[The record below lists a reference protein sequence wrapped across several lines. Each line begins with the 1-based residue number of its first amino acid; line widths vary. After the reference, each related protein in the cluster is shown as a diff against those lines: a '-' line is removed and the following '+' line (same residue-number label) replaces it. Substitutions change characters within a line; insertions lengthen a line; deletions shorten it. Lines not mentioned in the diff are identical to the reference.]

1 MYSAPKHRAAQKGSP
16 VRNRLIGFAL
26 ASSAT
31 AVIGIGV
38 TAPAEAAGTVW
49 DRVAACESGGR
60 WNINSGNGYYGGLQ
74 FSATTWRGF
83 GGARYAPT
91 ANRASKAAQIAIAQR
106 VLAVQGPGAW
116 PVCSRLAGLTRANG
130 AARTVVVSRAATRA
144 PVRAKLVVDGRMGPK
159 TVRQIQR
166 WVGTRQN
173 GVFGS
178 TTIKALQRKVGV
190 RADGAI
196 GPRTVRALQI
206 KIGARRDGSRRLNA
220 ATVASLQRY
229 LNRH

>member
-1 MYSAPKHRAAQKGSP
+1 MYFEPKHRAARKRRP
-16 VRNRLIGFAL
+16 LRNSLVGFAL

-38 TAPAEAAGTVW
+38 TSPAQAASTVW

-60 WNINSGNGYYGGLQ
+60 WAINTGNGYYGGLQ
-74 FSATTWRGF
+74 FSARTWRAV

-116 PVCSRLAGLTRANG
+116 PVCGQRAGLTRVTG

-144 PVRAKLVVDGRMGPK
+144 PVRASLVVDGKMGPK
-159 TVRQIQR
+159 TVRQTQR
-166 WVGTRQN
+166 WVRAPRS

-178 TTIKALQRKVGV
+178 KTVKALQRKVGA

-196 GPRTVRALQI
+196 GPRTVRAFQI